1 MSAQVLVVSNRKG
14 GVGKSTTSVN
24 LAAHWAALGLRVLL
38 LDLDTQ
44 GHCAVGLGLKN
55 IPPKQ
60 TIHHILAGNNA
71 DLTTAIIQTGRE
83 RLWLAPADP
92 MFEHSLIVSDDK
104 LRTLKNLLSTD
115 AVQEQYDFI
124 ILDTP
129 PSLDFLLL
137 NALSAANWALI
148 PFLPHALAAEGVR
161 QLSRILFK
169 VAMQQNA
176 NLRLV
181 GLLPVM
187 LDSRI
192 GLHRTICDE
201 MAKQFG
207 SQRLLAGIRND
218 IKLAEAF
225 ACGKP
230 VLEHAPASRG
240 NADYRQLAE
249 QLLLLFEA
257 QGRGR

>member
-14 GVGKSTTSVN
+14 GSGKSTTSVN
-24 LAAHWAALGLRVLL
+24 LAAHWATLGLRVLL

-55 IPPKQ
+55 IPPHH
-60 TIHHILAGNNA
+60 TIHHILTENNA
-71 DLTTAIIQTGRE
+71 DLSTAILSTGRE
-83 RLWLAPADP
+83 RLWLAPTDP
-92 MFEHSLIVSDDK
+92 MFEHSRVAGDQL
-104 LRTLKNLLSTD
+104 LLKRLLSAE
-115 AVQEQYDFI
+115 AVQQHYDFI

-137 NALSAANWALI
+137 NALSAADWALI